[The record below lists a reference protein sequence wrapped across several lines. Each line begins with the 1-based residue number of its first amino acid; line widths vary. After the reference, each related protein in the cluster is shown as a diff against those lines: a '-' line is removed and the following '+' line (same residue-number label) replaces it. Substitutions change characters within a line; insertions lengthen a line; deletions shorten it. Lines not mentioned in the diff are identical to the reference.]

1 MRTNDWYECTA
12 RKASSQGKQALMK
25 AAVIA
30 QFAAQ
35 PFEIYI
41 DGVIRHLNDA
51 LTEINRIVQNAINDG
66 DDPYASATHVAEQII
81 QTVTWAVANTQIG
94 YLVTSAAKLD
104 EAARQVEKEC
114 LSDEF
119 DKS

>member
-12 RKASSQGKQALMK
+12 REASSQGKQALMR
-25 AAVIA
+25 AAVAA

-35 PFEIYI
+35 PFEAYI
-41 DGVIRHLNDA
+41 DDVIRHLNDA
-51 LTEINRIVQNAINDG
+51 FVEVNRIVRDAIDDG
-66 DDPYASATHVAEQII
+66 DDPYASATRVAEQII
-81 QTVTWAVANTQIG
+81 QTVIWAVANAQIG

-104 EAARQVEKEC
+104 EAAKQVEKGC
-114 LSDEF
+114 LNDEF

>member
-12 RKASSQGKQALMK
+12 REASSQGKQALMK
-25 AAVIA
+25 AAVTA

-35 PFEIYI
+35 PFEAYI
-41 DGVIRHLNDA
+41 DGVIHHLNGA
-51 LTEINRIVQNAINDG
+51 LVKINRIIRDAINDG
-66 DDPYASATHVAEQII
+66 DDPHASATHVAERII
-81 QTVTWAVANTQIG
+81 ETVTWAVANAQIG

-104 EAARQVEKEC
+104 EAAKRVEEEC
-114 LSDEF
+114 LNEEF